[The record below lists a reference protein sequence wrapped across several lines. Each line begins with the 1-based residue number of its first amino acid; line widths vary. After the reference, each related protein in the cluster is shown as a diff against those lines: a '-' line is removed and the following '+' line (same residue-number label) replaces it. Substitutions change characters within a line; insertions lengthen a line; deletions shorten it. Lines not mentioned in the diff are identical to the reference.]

1 MYNIPADSG
10 IPLDVTIIDV
20 KSGVFT
26 KEGDSYEPIDIGKG
40 LYNREFLPTK
50 GALLT
55 RSITLLHEGIM
66 PPQKS

>member
-10 IPLDVTIIDV
+10 MPLDVTIIDV

-40 LYNREFLPTK
+40 LYNREFSP
-50 GALLT
+50 ANQVHC
-55 RSITLLHEGIM
+55 S
-66 PPQKS
+66 